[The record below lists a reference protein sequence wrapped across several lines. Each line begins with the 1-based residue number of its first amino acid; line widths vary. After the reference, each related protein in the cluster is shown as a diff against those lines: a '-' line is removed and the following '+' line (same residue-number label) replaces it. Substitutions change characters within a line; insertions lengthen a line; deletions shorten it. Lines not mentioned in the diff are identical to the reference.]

1 MRENRK
7 LHMFLLFLTGLL
19 ISVMITMMWLGGSFN
34 IREFMSVGR
43 VYDVSPVALQQ
54 NSRRWSYDENKQG
67 FWILKKRA
75 GKYFDLNGLDQPW
88 NYLYLTIRETSVET
102 LSGYVRY
109 FGPGREKRY
118 EQAIELHKGENIIS
132 LNEEVPMVELSIVFR
147 KAEGQFVSI
156 SEIQLRTTPR
166 VPVSQFLS
174 CFAVVLAGVA
184 VILALF
190 LFLKCRFVRGRREN
204 HVIEVLSDSVQDV
217 IRISGN
223 AIGSRTGGRLYSHQ
237 RESVRKFLFS
247 VLIVWMMVGNVFE
260 S

>member
-19 ISVMITMMWLGGSFN
+19 ISVMITMVWLGGSFN

-132 LNEEVPMVELSIVFR
+132 
-147 KAEGQFVSI
+147 
-156 SEIQLRTTPR
+156 
-166 VPVSQFLS
+166 
-174 CFAVVLAGVA
+174 
-184 VILALF
+184 
-190 LFLKCRFVRGRREN
+190 
-204 HVIEVLSDSVQDV
+204 
-217 IRISGN
+217 
-223 AIGSRTGGRLYSHQ
+223 
-237 RESVRKFLFS
+237 
-247 VLIVWMMVGNVFE
+247 W
-260 S
+260 